1 MITATY
7 NYVSASV
14 MIIAIYTHKV
24 VVFKKE
30 LICYS

>member
-24 VVFKKE
+24 VFKKE

>member
-14 MIIAIYTHKV
+14 MIIAIYTNR

-30 LICYS
+30 LTCYS